1 MEVLQHRGVRMYVPL
16 PDGSD
21 HVGVLGVTLDTVDDD
36 RRLHRRL
43 GAPVAHLLITK
54 HAYTDQ
60 FFLARRREPMNLA
73 AEMQW
78 SLLPPLAMTIPQVEV
93 AGILEPAYTVAGD
106 SFDYGPNENILHS
119 TIIDAMGH
127 GLNAATM
134 AAVAIGAYRH
144 ARRAGSDLVG
154 TYKAMNEAIDQEFG
168 PESFVTAQMMT
179 MDVYTGELRFVNA
192 GHYSPLL
199 IHDHKVVEQLSTPT
213 TLPVGLNGEAPELS
227 GYSLSEGDRLLCY
240 TDGVIEEHMGQMAF
254 GEEQFINLVDR
265 VEQAD
270 EGGVRSTARALS
282 HVLKRRRGWKTS
294 DDATL
299 FMIEWKGS
307 ANRHY
312 ALRE

>member
-1 MEVLQHRGVRMYVPL
+1 M
-16 PDGSD
+16 
-21 HVGVLGVTLDTVDDD
+21 
-36 RRLHRRL
+36 
-43 GAPVAHLLITK
+43 
-54 HAYTDQ
+54 
-60 FFLARRREPMNLA
+60 
-73 AEMQW
+73 
-78 SLLPPLAMTIPQVEV
+78 
-93 AGILEPAYTVAGD
+93 
-106 SFDYGPNENILHS
+106 
-119 TIIDAMGH
+119 
-127 GLNAATM
+127 
-134 AAVAIGAYRH
+134 
-144 ARRAGSDLVG
+144 
-154 TYKAMNEAIDQEFG
+154 
-168 PESFVTAQMMT
+168 TAQMMT

-192 GHYSPLL
+192 GRYSPLL

-213 TLPVGLNGEAPELS
+213 TLPVGLNGEAPEVS

-312 ALRE
+312 ALRSERFAVGPAGPEGLAGPASPESRGREASAGATGRDQRPGSAAGPLAAWPYRTRP